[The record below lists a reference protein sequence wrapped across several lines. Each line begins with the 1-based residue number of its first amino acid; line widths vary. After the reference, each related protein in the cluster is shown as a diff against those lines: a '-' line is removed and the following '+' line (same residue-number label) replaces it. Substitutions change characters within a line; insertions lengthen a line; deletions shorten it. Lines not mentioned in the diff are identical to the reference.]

1 MFIIMNLI
9 ENLRY
14 LVCHSQHPQN
24 NTGGDNV
31 CYIWKLIKTV
41 GFLLFCDCC
50 VLDASMFQPKI

>member
-1 MFIIMNLI
+1 MFIIMNLT

-24 NTGGDNV
+24 STGGDNV

-50 VLDASMFQPKI
+50 VLDASMFQ